1 MEVSPGKTMEG
12 KKRETKVPWY
22 SRAGSCVGILV
33 EEGRVEKK
41 PLEGFAEGKNL
52 SLLEARDL
60 DTCTLS
66 VKSYTVS

>member
-33 EEGRVEKK
+33 EEGRVKK
-41 PLEGFAEGKNL
+41 SRWRA
-52 SLLEARDL
+52 LLKERICPFWKL
-60 DTCTLS
+60 GI
-66 VKSYTVS
+66 